1 MAKRAKTHTHIL
13 KKFESVSEFHNYL
26 CNNEVSKTFKGFES
40 SDTQSKYFADWAKT
54 ESYAQADGLLL
65 YGDKELQK
73 KIMEAGVKKTRLKLN
88 MKATRR
94 QIFSAVCGVAP
105 NVPNAIAGVPTN
117 MIAVKNVAI
126 KQKVINVCYFITAN
140 GDTEADE
147 LLQASANVI
156 SACMEIEASGVRV
169 NLYVGFLSEK
179 LDDTVGFILR
189 IKSASQPFD
198 VLKMAYPLAHPS
210 MLRRHFFKAME
221 VTEDV
226 PTQFAPTYG
235 CALSN
240 AKEIRRHTESITKN
254 MQAVYSYYDAK
265 EKTVEE
271 IREMIVRGNK

>member
-1 MAKRAKTHTHIL
+1 MAKRVNTHTHIL

-26 CNNEVSKTFKGFES
+26 CNNEVNKTFKGFES
-40 SDTQSKYFADWAKT
+40 SDLQSKSSTDWAKT
-54 ESYAQADGLLL
+54 ESYAQADELLL

-73 KIMEAGVKKTRLKLN
+73 KIMDTGVKKTRLKLN

-117 MIAVKNVAI
+117 MIAVKNVAV
-126 KQKVINVCYFITAN
+126 KQKVLNVCYFSTAN
-140 GDTEADE
+140 GNIEADD

-179 LDDTVGFILR
+179 LDDTVGFIMR

-210 MLRRHFFKAME
+210 MLRRHFFRAIE

-235 CALSN
+235 HALSD
-240 AKEIRRHTESITKN
+240 AKEIRRHTESVTKN

-265 EKTVEE
+265 GKTVEE
-271 IREMIVRGNK
+271 IKEMIVRSNK

>member
-1 MAKRAKTHTHIL
+1 MAKRTKNHTHIL

-40 SDTQSKYFADWAKT
+40 SDAQNEWSKDWTKT

-117 MIAVKNVAI
+117 MVAVKNVAI

-140 GDTEADE
+140 GDTEADD

-156 SACMEIEASGVRV
+156 SACMEIEASGVRI

-179 LDDTVGFILR
+179 LEDTVGFVMR

-198 VLKMAYPLAHPS
+198 VLKMAYPMAHPS

-235 CALSN
+235 HALDN
-240 AKEIRRHTESITKN
+240 AKEIRRYTESITKN
-254 MQAVYSYYDAK
+254 MQVVYSYYDAK
-265 EKTVEE
+265 GKTVEE

>member
-1 MAKRAKTHTHIL
+1 MAKRVKTHTHTL

-40 SDTQSKYFADWAKT
+40 SDLQSKSSTQWTKT

-126 KQKVINVCYFITAN
+126 KQMVV
-140 GDTEADE
+140 
-147 LLQASANVI
+147 
-156 SACMEIEASGVRV
+156 
-169 NLYVGFLSEK
+169 
-179 LDDTVGFILR
+179 
-189 IKSASQPFD
+189 
-198 VLKMAYPLAHPS
+198 
-210 MLRRHFFKAME
+210 
-221 VTEDV
+221 
-226 PTQFAPTYG
+226 
-235 CALSN
+235 
-240 AKEIRRHTESITKN
+240 
-254 MQAVYSYYDAK
+254 
-265 EKTVEE
+265 
-271 IREMIVRGNK
+271 